1 MRNRWFESK
10 KTKQQQPGSSLLAS
24 PFFQLRHSYFVTHHC
39 VGPDN
44 RCSFLAFARRCVYS
58 VQYGNHRR
66 QRAKR
71 RRTRLAI
78 SKTREKKERSPFPA
92 VAHTWESVPTVGLK
106 IVHKGFSI
114 IQATLLGRGL
124 IIKPECLPPL

>member
-10 KTKQQQPGSSLLAS
+10 KKQQQQPSSSLLAS
-24 PFFQLRHSYFVTHHC
+24 PFFQLRHSYFVAHHC

-44 RCSFLAFARRCVYS
+44 RRLFLAVYS

-66 QRAKR
+66 QQAKR
-71 RRTRLAI
+71 RRTCLAI

-92 VAHTWESVPTVGLK
+92 VAHTLESVPTVGLK